1 MSEDRLHDI
10 YCELADISATLA
22 IMASKPD
29 MVLCRE
35 CKYAQHFDFTANTCT
50 CHRGVA
56 YDADGG
62 FPTRCIID
70 GCAEGAKKE
79 AD

>member
-1 MSEDRLHDI
+1 MSEDKLYDI

-29 MVLCRE
+29 MVMCRE
-35 CKYAQHFDFTANTCT
+35 CKYAEPHSPFYVNCRRGL
-50 CHRGVA
+50 HRDSNNEWPIMDVKK
-56 YDADGG
+56 
-62 FPTRCIID
+62 D